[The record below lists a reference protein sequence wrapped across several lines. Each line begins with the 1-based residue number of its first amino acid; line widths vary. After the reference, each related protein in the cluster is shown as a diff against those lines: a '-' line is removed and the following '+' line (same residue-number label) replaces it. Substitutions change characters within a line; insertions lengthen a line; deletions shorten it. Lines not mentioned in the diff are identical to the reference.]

1 MTEKPSFGF
10 GASLAEIAQTSS
22 TAERSRAGDLSAV
35 DRAADRLGF
44 QSREAPVRRR
54 KRQPIDQPTDQINI
68 RAAISDLNAFVEFCE
83 RKRYSYR
90 EGFAELVSKID
101 D

>member
-1 MTEKPSFGF
+1 MSEKPSFGF
-10 GASLAEIAQTSS
+10 GASLAEISK
-22 TAERSRAGDLSAV
+22 TAPSGEHPRTGDLSAV

-44 QSREAPVRRR
+44 QSREAPIRRR

-90 EGFAELVSKID
+90 EGFAELVAKID

>member
-1 MTEKPSFGF
+1 MTDKPSFGF
-10 GASLAEIAQTSS
+10 GASLAEISKIPSPTD
-22 TAERSRAGDLSAV
+22 RPKAGDLSAV

-54 KRQPIDQPTDQINI
+54 RRQPVDEPTDQINI

-90 EGFAELVSKID
+90 EGFAELVAKID